1 MQTVALTPI
10 NRQMFL
16 SELKCLSFS
25 IDGDSADF
33 AVFTDGR
40 EIFSSTYWPDE
51 SGVLSVYGIDRI
63 VAFELSDVAGDFCFM
78 VNGVAVGH
86 PVVTVIRCD
95 VDVEIPATQ
104 FVLSRFLTP
113 VAAERDTSA
122 DRFQLLSLFCPE
134 TEVLRVRR
142 TFLKPDYSTVS
153 DETNLQEVLGL
164 LTFNASA
171 SQFVDESKGRLIGY
185 SLICGLRKAD
195 FRVLSSMPQADPAV
209 IFRNCFGCWETLYL
223 SGTKESVPKYTRS
236 TVVASGKL
244 TLYDVQEESLFKV
257 FAGAMRHGSEPLA
270 FDLARSSAVFLL
282 APDGAPGDAIVVTDC
297 DMKTTNLDS
306 DIPDFSFTFRR
317 DSAYSSLLRAKA
329 PFRIFDNTFDFTY
342 E

>member
-1 MQTVALTPI
+1 MPVVALTPI

-25 IDGDSADF
+25 TDGDSADF

-40 EIFSSTYWPDE
+40 EVFSSTYWPDE
-51 SGVLSVYGIDRI
+51 SGVFSVYGIDRI
-63 VAFELSDVAGDFCFM
+63 VAFELSDAAKDFRFM
-78 VNGVAVGH
+78 VNGTTVGH

-95 VDVEIPATQ
+95 VDVEIPASQ

-113 VAAERDTSA
+113 VAAERDTSI
-122 DRFQLLSLFCPE
+122 DRYQPLSLFCPE

-142 TFLKPDYSTVS
+142 TFLTSGFSTVS
-153 DETNLQEVLGL
+153 DETCLQEVSGL

-171 SQFVDESKGRLIGY
+171 SQFIDESKGRLIGY

-209 IFRNCFGCWETLYL
+209 IFRNCFGCWETFYL

-236 TVVASGKL
+236 TVVSAGKF
-244 TLYDVQEESLFKV
+244 TLYDVQEESFFKV
-257 FAGAMRHGSEPLA
+257 FSGAMRHGSEPLA

-282 APDGAPGDAIVVTDC
+282 APDGGAGDGIVMTDC
-297 DMKTTNLDS
+297 DLKSTNLDN

-317 DSAYSSLLRAKA
+317 DSAYSSLLEAKA
-329 PFRIFDNTFDFTY
+329 PFRIFDKTFDFTY